1 MSVANN
7 PITATPPTTESVL
20 RFDRVGKIFV
30 AKGKPVEALVDVD
43 LAIAR
48 DEFTTIIGP
57 SGCGK
62 STLLRL
68 AAGLSYSSAGTA
80 YCYGDPVETIN
91 MRVGFISQE
100 NDLFPWMTLVE
111 NVEFPLVARGVP
123 AAERRQ
129 RAREMIDL
137 VGLSGFED
145 RYPYE
150 LSGGMQKRASI
161 VRTIVYDPKI
171 VLMDEPFGP
180 LDAQTRLVLQHE
192 LLKIWSSR
200 QMTIV
205 FVTHDLVEAIALSDR
220 VVVMTK
226 RPGRIKAIVPV
237 KIERPRNVF
246 EIHEQQGFADTHHEL
261 WRLMQSEIALD
272 LREGSPESV
281 PEGRD

>member
-1 MSVANN
+1 MTSTPGGVTLEPLAER
-7 PITATPPTTESVL
+7 TAVL
-20 RFDRVGKIFV
+20 QFERIGKTFLS
-30 AKGKPVEALVDVD
+30 KGSPVRALMDVN
-43 LAIAR
+43 LSIAGN
-48 DEFTTIIGP
+48 EFTTIIGP

-68 AAGLSYSSAGTA
+68 AAGLSYATAGRTS
-80 YCYGDPVETIN
+80 CYGNTVSTIN
-91 MRVGFISQE
+91 QQVGFISQE
-100 NDLFPWMTLVE
+100 NDLYPWMTLVE
-111 NVEFPLVARGVP
+111 NVEFPLTVRKVP
-123 AAERRQ
+123 SAERRE
-129 RAREMIDL
+129 RARAMIDL

-161 VRTIVYDPKI
+161 IRTIVYEPKI

-192 LLKIWSSR
+192 LLKIWSAR

-220 VVVMTK
+220 IVVMTK

-237 KIERPRNVF
+237 ELARPRNVF
-246 EIHEQQGFADTHHEL
+246 EIHEQQGFAETHQAL
-261 WRLMQSEIALD
+261 WRLMQSEITTD
-272 LREGSPESV
+272 LHDNSSGP
-281 PEGRD
+281 GGQH